1 MFVLRA
7 RAVWR
12 RLRRGAPARHRS
24 VRRAVQVEQLMR
36 RANPF
41 AGWSERANWMIDVAE
56 WLRHDSRRLLRDGD
70 GDSRHG
76 RLVFLLDWLDSH
88 RDVRRL
94 AQTTIQ
100 KTLREAIGPE
110 LFAET
115 GMPREPAVLAELASR
130 AMHVLLPRPPAR
142 HDLGALL
149 CAMFPRPA
157 DALLLRELDPAT
169 ASRLW
174 RLVADDAISH
184 AYLQQIDEA
193 MQHLATVVIA
203 AGTGPEF
210 RRRLPPR
217 MPVQATPF
225 MALRRELE
233 RYLHMPGRDEAAL
246 RSVRMLI
253 AVCRAQ
259 TDSIYAD
266 LDEHGVS
273 VSLVSQV
280 ERMRAQL
287 DRMASL
293 IALRSAVQ
301 AGQGGAA
308 LQAMLADLL
317 CAQHGQRLSVTGLA
331 GRSLSLVGRKIVER
345 QGRHGERYMV
355 ENAGQYHAAWR
366 SGAIGGALLAL
377 LVLVQLMLVQQ
388 GMPGAMA
395 GFAGFFGGMSVAM
408 PLGIWLLAISACG
421 GQFAARQ
428 PAVTTPALGAKMGAL
443 DTVDGLR
450 GLMTQVARLLRAQAA
465 GVLGNLAAVVPFMLL
480 LAAGVAYLSGAPLM
494 STARAGAMIDRL
506 SLVGP
511 APLHAA
517 GTGVLLWLA
526 GLASG
531 FADNWFALHRLRDAL
546 AHQRRLV
553 YALGAGRAQRFAGW
567 LERHVADIA
576 GSLAL
581 AALLGLAPAFATFFG
596 LPFQVRHVTLDAA
609 ALAAAAASLGWS
621 ALAQPAFWLAAAG
634 VIVSGLMNVA
644 VAFACAFSLALH
656 ARAVPAP
663 IRRRVS
669 GAVLRRLV
677 ASPGSYLL
685 PDRHQADA
693 PVKEMPLPP
702 DEKTREAGR
711 R

>member
-1 MFVLRA
+1 MKMFLLRA
-7 RAVWR
+7 WAVWR
-12 RLRRGAPARHRS
+12 RLRRGTSSRHRS
-24 VRRAVQVEQLMR
+24 ARRAVQVEQLMR

-70 GDSRHG
+70 GRHG

-94 AQTTIQ
+94 VQTTIQ

-115 GMPREPAVLAELASR
+115 GMQRDPAVLGELASR
-130 AMHVLLPRPPAR
+130 TMQMLLPRPPAR
-142 HDLGALL
+142 HDMGALL

-157 DALLLRELDPAT
+157 DAMLLRDLDAAT
-169 ASRLW
+169 AARLW
-174 RLVADDAISH
+174 RLIADDAISH
-184 AYLQQIDEA
+184 GYLQQVDEA
-193 MQHLATVVIA
+193 LQHLATAIVA

-233 RYLHMPGRDEAAL
+233 RYIHVPGQDEAAL
-246 RSVRMLI
+246 RSVRMLV

-287 DRMASL
+287 DRMADLISL
-293 IALRSAVQ
+293 RTAVQ

-308 LQAMLADLL
+308 LRPMLAELL
-317 CAQHGQRLSVTGLA
+317 RAQHGQRASVRGLA

-355 ENAGQYHAAWR
+355 EHASQYYAALRAGAV
-366 SGAIGGALLAL
+366 GGAMLAL
-377 LVLVQLMLVQQ
+377 LVLLEQ
-388 GMPGAMA
+388 GVPGALT
-395 GFAGFFGGMSVAM
+395 GFSGFFGGISVAI

-421 GQFAARQ
+421 GLFGARQ
-428 PAVTTPALGAKMGAL
+428 PAVTTPALGARMGAL
-443 DTVDGLR
+443 DTVEGLR

-465 GVLGNLAAVVPFMLL
+465 GVLGNLASVVPLMLL
-480 LAAGVAYLSGAPLM
+480 LAGGVAYLSGTPLM
-494 STARAGAMIDRL
+494 STARASAMIDRL

-511 APLHAA
+511 APLYAA

-531 FADNWFALHRLRDAL
+531 FVDNWFALHRLRDAL

-553 YALGAGRAQRFAGW
+553 YALGPGRAQRFAGW

-576 GSLAL
+576 GSVAL
-581 AALLGLAPAFATFFG
+581 AAALGMAPAFATFFG

-621 ALAQPAFWLAAAG
+621 ALTEPAFWLAAAG
-634 VIVSGLMNVA
+634 VMVSGAMNVA

-656 ARAVPAP
+656 ARAVPAAM
-663 IRRRVS
+663 RRRVS
-669 GAVLRRLV
+669 GAVLRRFV

-693 PVKEMPLPP
+693 PGQAMPAQR
-702 DEKTREAGR
+702 DEKERKAGR

>member
-1 MFVLRA
+1 MKMFVLRA
-7 RAVWR
+7 WAVWR
-12 RLRRGAPARHRS
+12 RLRRGTSSRHRS

-56 WLRHDSRRLLRDGD
+56 WLKHDSRRLLRDGD
-70 GDSRHG
+70 GRQG

-94 AQTTIQ
+94 AQTAIQ

-115 GMPREPAVLAELASR
+115 GMQREPALLAELASR
-130 AMHVLLPRPPAR
+130 TMQMLLPRPPAR
-142 HDLGALL
+142 HDMGALL

-174 RLVADDAISH
+174 RLIADDAISH
-184 AYLQQIDEA
+184 GYLQQIDEA
-193 MQHLATVVIA
+193 MQHLATAVIA

-210 RRRLPPR
+210 RRRLMPC

-233 RYLHMPGRDEAAL
+233 RYLHAPGQDEAAL

-259 TDSIYAD
+259 TDSIYAE

-280 ERMRAQL
+280 ERMRSQL

-293 IALRSAVQ
+293 IALRGAMHG
-301 AGQGGAA
+301 GQGGAA

-317 CAQHGQRLSVTGLA
+317 CAQHGQRPSVTGLA
-331 GRSLSLVGRKIVER
+331 SRSLSLVGRKIVER

-355 ENAGQYHAAWR
+355 ESAGQYRAALR
-366 SGAIGGALLAL
+366 SGATGGTLLAL
-377 LVLVQLMLVQQ
+377 LVLLQH
-388 GMPGAMA
+388 GAPGALT
-395 GFAGFFGGMSVAM
+395 GFDGFLGGMSVAI

-421 GQFAARQ
+421 GQFGARQ
-428 PAVTTPALGAKMGAL
+428 PAVTTPALGARMGAL
-443 DTVDGLR
+443 DTVEGLR
-450 GLMTQVARLLRAQAA
+450 ALMAQVARLLRAQSA
-465 GVLGNLAAVVPFMLL
+465 GVLGNLTTVAPVMLL
-480 LAAGVAYLSGAPLM
+480 LAGGVGYLSGTPLM
-494 STARAGAMIDRL
+494 SMARAGAVLERL

-511 APLHAA
+511 APLYAA

-553 YALGAGRAQRFAGW
+553 YALGPGRTQRLAGW

-609 ALAAAAASLGWS
+609 ALAAAATSLGWP
-621 ALAQPAFWLAAAG
+621 ALTEPAFWLAAAG
-634 VIVSGLMNVA
+634 VMVSGLMNVA
-644 VAFACAFSLALH
+644 VAFACAFGLALH
-656 ARAVPAP
+656 ARAVPAAV
-663 IRRRVS
+663 RRRVS
-669 GAVLRRLV
+669 GAVLRRLL
-677 ASPGSYLL
+677 ASPGTYLL
-685 PDRHQADA
+685 PDRHRADA
-693 PVKEMPLPP
+693 PKPDLPRQR
-702 DEKTREAGR
+702 DEEERKAGR

>member
-1 MFVLRA
+1 MKMFVLRA
-7 RAVWR
+7 WAVWR
-12 RLRRGAPARHRS
+12 RLRRGASSRHRS
-24 VRRAVQVEQLMR
+24 ARRAVQVEQLMR

-70 GDSRHG
+70 GRQG

-94 AQTTIQ
+94 VQTAIQ

-115 GMPREPAVLAELASR
+115 GMQREPAALAELASR
-130 AMHVLLPRPPAR
+130 TMQMLLPRPPAR
-142 HDLGALL
+142 HDMGALL

-157 DALLLRELDPAT
+157 DALLLRRLDPAT
-169 ASRLW
+169 AARLW

-184 AYLQQIDEA
+184 GYLQQIDEA
-193 MQHLATVVIA
+193 MQHLATAIIA

-233 RYLHMPGRDEAAL
+233 GYLHVPGQDEAAL
-246 RSVRMLI
+246 RSVRMLV

-259 TDSIYAD
+259 TDGIYAD

-273 VSLVSQV
+273 VSLVFQV

-293 IALRSAVQ
+293 ISLRSAVR

-317 CAQHGQRLSVTGLA
+317 CAQHGQRPSVTGLA
-331 GRSLSLVGRKIVER
+331 SRSLSLVGRKIVER

-355 ENAGQYHAAWR
+355 EDAGQYHATWR
-366 SGAIGGALLAL
+366 SGAVGGALLAL
-377 LVLVQLMLVQQ
+377 LVLLQQ
-388 GMPGAMA
+388 GVPGALT
-395 GFAGFFGGMSVAM
+395 GLAGFFGGMSVAI
-408 PLGIWLLAISACG
+408 PLGIWLLVISACG
-421 GQFAARQ
+421 GQFGARQ
-428 PAVTTPALGAKMGAL
+428 PAVTTPALGARMGAL

-465 GVLGNLAAVVPFMLL
+465 GVLGNLAAVVPLMLL
-480 LAAGVAYLSGAPLM
+480 LAAGFAFLSGAPLM
-494 STARAGAMIDRL
+494 STAGATAMIDRL

-511 APLHAA
+511 APLYAA

-553 YALGAGRAQRFAGW
+553 YALGPGRAQRFAGW

-576 GSLAL
+576 GGLAL
-581 AALLGLAPAFATFFG
+581 AVLLGMAPAFATFFG

-609 ALAAAAASLGWS
+609 ALAAAGASLGWS
-621 ALAQPAFWLAAAG
+621 ALAEPAFWLAAAG
-634 VIVSGLMNVA
+634 VVVSGLTNVA
-644 VAFACAFSLALH
+644 IAFACAFSLALH
-656 ARAVPAP
+656 ARSVPVA

-669 GAVLRRLV
+669 GAVLRRFV
-677 ASPGSYLL
+677 ASPGTYLL
-685 PDRHQADA
+685 PQRHQPDA
-693 PVKEMPLPP
+693 PRPEMSARR
-702 DEKTREAGR
+702 DEKERKAGR

>member
-7 RAVWR
+7 WAVWR
-12 RLRRGAPARHRS
+12 RLRRGASSRQRS
-24 VRRAVQVEQLMR
+24 ARRAVQVEQLMR

-70 GDSRHG
+70 GRQG
-76 RLVFLLDWLDSH
+76 RLVSLLDWLDGH

-94 AQTTIQ
+94 VQTAIQ

-115 GMPREPAVLAELASR
+115 GMQREPAMLAELASR
-130 AMHVLLPRPPAR
+130 AMQVLLPRPPAR
-142 HDLGALL
+142 HNMGALL

-157 DALLLRELDPAT
+157 DALLLREMDPAT

-174 RLVADDAISH
+174 RLIADDAISH
-184 AYLQQIDEA
+184 GYLQQIDEA
-193 MQHLATVVIA
+193 MQHLATAIIA

-233 RYLHMPGRDEAAL
+233 RYLHVPGQDEAAL

-287 DRMASL
+287 DRLARL
-293 IALRSAVQ
+293 IGLRSAVQ

-317 CAQHGQRLSVTGLA
+317 CAQHGQRPSVTGLA
-331 GRSLSLVGRKIVER
+331 SRSLSLVGRKIVER

-355 ENAGQYHAAWR
+355 ANAAQYRAVWR
-366 SGAIGGALLAL
+366 SGAVGGALLAL
-377 LVLVQLMLVQQ
+377 LVLLQQ
-388 GMPGAMA
+388 GVTGALT
-395 GFAGFFGGMSVAM
+395 GLAGFFGGMSVAI

-421 GQFAARQ
+421 GQFGARQ

-443 DTVDGLR
+443 DTVEGLR
-450 GLMTQVARLLRAQAA
+450 GLMSQVARLLRAQAA
-465 GVLGNLAAVVPFMLL
+465 GVLGNLATVVPVMLL
-480 LAAGVAYLSGAPLM
+480 LAAGVAWLVGAPPM
-494 STARAGAMIDRL
+494 STVSAGAMIERL

-511 APLHAA
+511 APLYAA

-553 YALGAGRAQRFAGW
+553 YALGPGRAQRFAGW

-576 GSLAL
+576 GSLGL
-581 AALLGLAPAFATFFG
+581 AALLGMAPAFATFFG

-609 ALAAAAASLGWS
+609 ALAAAAASLGWP
-621 ALAQPAFWLAAAG
+621 ALTEPAFWLAAAG
-634 VIVSGLMNVA
+634 VMVSGLLNVA

-656 ARAVPAP
+656 ARAVPSS

-669 GAVLRRLV
+669 GAVLRRFA

-685 PDRHQADA
+685 PEQHQTDA
-693 PVKEMPLPP
+693 PRPEMAVQR
-702 DEKTREAGR
+702 DERERKAR
-711 R
+711 RR

>member
-7 RAVWR
+7 WAVWR
-12 RLRRGAPARHRS
+12 RLRRGTSSRHRS

-70 GDSRHG
+70 GRHG

-94 AQTTIQ
+94 VQTAIQ

-115 GMPREPAVLAELASR
+115 GMQREPAVLAELASR
-130 AMHVLLPRPPAR
+130 SMQMLLPRPPAR
-142 HDLGALL
+142 HDMGALL

-174 RLVADDAISH
+174 RLIADDAISH
-184 AYLQQIDEA
+184 GYLQQIDEA
-193 MQHLATVVIA
+193 MQHLATAVIA
-203 AGTGPEF
+203 AGTSPEF

-217 MPVQATPF
+217 MPIQATPF

-233 RYLHMPGRDEAAL
+233 RYLHVPGQDEAAL

-259 TDSIYAD
+259 TDSIYAE

-280 ERMRAQL
+280 ERMRSQL

-293 IALRSAVQ
+293 IALRGAVQ
-301 AGQGGAA
+301 GGQGGAA
-308 LQAMLADLL
+308 LLAMLADLL
-317 CAQHGQRLSVTGLA
+317 CAQHGQRPSVTGLA
-331 GRSLSLVGRKIVER
+331 SRSLSLVGRKIVER

-355 ENAGQYHAAWR
+355 ENAGQYRAAWR
-366 SGAIGGALLAL
+366 SGAAGGALLTL
-377 LVLVQLMLVQQ
+377 LVLLQQ
-388 GMPGAMA
+388 GVPGALT
-395 GFAGFFGGMSVAM
+395 GFDGFLGGMSVAI
-408 PLGIWLLAISACG
+408 PLGVWLLAISACG
-421 GQFAARQ
+421 GQFGARQ
-428 PAVTTPALGAKMGAL
+428 PAVTTPALGARMGAL
-443 DTVDGLR
+443 DTVEGLR
-450 GLMTQVARLLRAQAA
+450 GLLAQVARLLRAQAA
-465 GVLGNLAAVVPFMLL
+465 GVLGNLTAVVPGMLL
-480 LAAGVAYLSGAPLM
+480 LAAGVGYLSGAPLM
-494 STARAGAMIDRL
+494 SMARAGALIERL

-511 APLHAA
+511 APLYAA

-553 YALGAGRAQRFAGW
+553 YALGPGRTQRLAGW

-581 AALLGLAPAFATFFG
+581 ATLLGLAPAFATFFG

-609 ALAAAAASLGWS
+609 ALAAAVASLGWP
-621 ALAQPAFWLAAAG
+621 ALTEPAFWLAAAG
-634 VIVSGLMNVA
+634 VVVSGLMNVA
-644 VAFACAFSLALH
+644 VAFACAFGLALH
-656 ARAVPAP
+656 ARAVPAAV
-663 IRRRVS
+663 RRRVS
-669 GAVLRRLV
+669 GAVLRRLL

-693 PVKEMPLPP
+693 PKPDLPGQR
-702 DEKTREAGR
+702 DEEERKTGR

>member
-1 MFVLRA
+1 MKMFVLRA
-7 RAVWR
+7 WAVWR
-12 RLRRGAPARHRS
+12 RLRRGTSSRHRT

-70 GDSRHG
+70 GRQG

-94 AQTTIQ
+94 AQTAIQ

-115 GMPREPAVLAELASR
+115 GMQREPAVLAELASR
-130 AMHVLLPRPPAR
+130 TMQMLLPRPPAR
-142 HDLGALL
+142 HDMGALL
-149 CAMFPRPA
+149 CAMFPRPS
-157 DALLLRELDPAT
+157 DALLLRELDAAT

-174 RLVADDAISH
+174 RLIADDAISH
-184 AYLQQIDEA
+184 GYLQQIDEA
-193 MQHLATVVIA
+193 MQHLATAVIA
-203 AGTGPEF
+203 AGTGAEF

-233 RYLHMPGRDEAAL
+233 RYLHAPGQDEAAL

-259 TDSIYAD
+259 TDSIYAE

-273 VSLVSQV
+273 VALVSQV
-280 ERMRAQL
+280 ERMRSQL

-293 IALRSAVQ
+293 IALRGAVQ
-301 AGQGGAA
+301 GGQGGAA

-317 CAQHGQRLSVTGLA
+317 SAQHGQRPSVTGLA
-331 GRSLSLVGRKIVER
+331 SRSLSLVGRKIVER
-345 QGRHGERYMV
+345 QGRHGERHMV
-355 ENAGQYHAAWR
+355 ENAGQYRAAWR
-366 SGAIGGALLAL
+366 SGAVGGALLAL
-377 LVLVQLMLVQQ
+377 LVLLQQ
-388 GMPGAMA
+388 GVPGALT
-395 GFAGFFGGMSVAM
+395 GFDGFFGGMSVAI

-421 GQFAARQ
+421 GQFGARQ
-428 PAVTTPALGAKMGAL
+428 PAVTTPALGARMGAL
-443 DTVDGLR
+443 DTVEGLR

-465 GVLGNLAAVVPFMLL
+465 GVLGNLAAVVPVMLL
-480 LAAGVAYLSGAPLM
+480 LAVGVAYLSGTPLM
-494 STARAGAMIDRL
+494 STARAGFLIERL
-506 SLVGP
+506 GLVGP
-511 APLHAA
+511 APLYAA

-553 YALGAGRAQRFAGW
+553 YALGPGRAQRLAGW

-576 GSLAL
+576 GSIAL
-581 AALLGLAPAFATFFG
+581 AALLGLAPPFATFFG

-609 ALAAAAASLGWS
+609 ALAAAAASLGWP
-621 ALAQPAFWLAAAG
+621 ALTDPAFWLAAAG
-634 VIVSGLMNVA
+634 VVVSGLMNVA

-656 ARAVPAP
+656 ARAVPAAS
-663 IRRRVS
+663 RRRVS
-669 GAVLRRLV
+669 GAVLRRLL

-693 PVKEMPLPP
+693 PKRAVPAQR
-702 DEKTREAGR
+702 DERERKAGR

>member
-7 RAVWR
+7 WAVWR
-12 RLRRGAPARHRS
+12 RLRRGTSSRHRT

-70 GDSRHG
+70 GRQG

-94 AQTTIQ
+94 AQTAIQ

-115 GMPREPAVLAELASR
+115 GMQREPAVLAELASR
-130 AMHVLLPRPPAR
+130 TMQMLLPRPPAR
-142 HDLGALL
+142 HDMGALL
-149 CAMFPRPA
+149 CAMFPRPS
-157 DALLLRELDPAT
+157 DALLLRELDAAT

-174 RLVADDAISH
+174 RLIADDAISH
-184 AYLQQIDEA
+184 GYLQQIDEA
-193 MQHLATVVIA
+193 MQHLATAVIA
-203 AGTGPEF
+203 AGTGAEF

-233 RYLHMPGRDEAAL
+233 RYLHAPGQDEAAL

-259 TDSIYAD
+259 TDSIYAE

-273 VSLVSQV
+273 VALVSQV
-280 ERMRAQL
+280 ERMRSQL

-293 IALRSAVQ
+293 IALRGAVQ
-301 AGQGGAA
+301 GGQGGAA

-317 CAQHGQRLSVTGLA
+317 SAQHGQRPSVTGLA
-331 GRSLSLVGRKIVER
+331 SRSLSLVGRKIVER
-345 QGRHGERYMV
+345 QGRHGERHMV
-355 ENAGQYHAAWR
+355 ENAGQYRAAWR
-366 SGAIGGALLAL
+366 SGAVGGALLAL
-377 LVLVQLMLVQQ
+377 LVLLQQ
-388 GMPGAMA
+388 GVPGALT
-395 GFAGFFGGMSVAM
+395 GFDGFFGGMSVAI

-421 GQFAARQ
+421 GQFGARQ
-428 PAVTTPALGAKMGAL
+428 PAVTTPALGARMGAL
-443 DTVDGLR
+443 DTVEGLR

-465 GVLGNLAAVVPFMLL
+465 GVLGNLAAVVPVMLL
-480 LAAGVAYLSGAPLM
+480 LAVGVAYLSGTPLM
-494 STARAGAMIDRL
+494 STARAGFLIERL
-506 SLVGP
+506 GLVGP
-511 APLHAA
+511 APLYAA

-553 YALGAGRAQRFAGW
+553 YALGPGRAQRLAGW

-576 GSLAL
+576 GSIAL
-581 AALLGLAPAFATFFG
+581 AALLGLAPPFATFFG

-609 ALAAAAASLGWS
+609 ALAAAAASLGWP
-621 ALAQPAFWLAAAG
+621 ALTDPAFWLAAAG
-634 VIVSGLMNVA
+634 VVVSGLMNVA

-656 ARAVPAP
+656 ARAVPAAS
-663 IRRRVS
+663 RRRVS
-669 GAVLRRLV
+669 GAVLRRLL

-693 PVKEMPLPP
+693 PKRAVPAQR
-702 DEKTREAGR
+702 DERERKAGR

>member
-7 RAVWR
+7 WAVWR
-12 RLRRGAPARHRS
+12 RLRRGTSSRHRT

-70 GDSRHG
+70 GRQG

-94 AQTTIQ
+94 VQTAIQ

-115 GMPREPAVLAELASR
+115 GMQREPAVLAELASR
-130 AMHVLLPRPPAR
+130 TMQMLLPRPPGR
-142 HDLGALL
+142 HDMGALL

-174 RLVADDAISH
+174 RLIADDAISH
-184 AYLQQIDEA
+184 GYLQQIDEA
-193 MQHLATVVIA
+193 MQHLATAVIA

-233 RYLHMPGRDEAAL
+233 RYLHAPGQDEAAL

-259 TDSIYAD
+259 TDSIYAE

-280 ERMRAQL
+280 ERMRSQL

-293 IALRSAVQ
+293 IALRGAVQ
-301 AGQGGAA
+301 GGQGGAA
-308 LQAMLADLL
+308 LQSMLADLL
-317 CAQHGQRLSVTGLA
+317 CAQHGQRPSVTGLA
-331 GRSLSLVGRKIVER
+331 SRSLSLVGRKIVER

-355 ENAGQYHAAWR
+355 ESAGQYRAALR
-366 SGAIGGALLAL
+366 SGAAGGALLAL
-377 LVLVQLMLVQQ
+377 LVLLQQ
-388 GMPGAMA
+388 GVPGALTGLD
-395 GFAGFFGGMSVAM
+395 GFLGGMSVAI
-408 PLGIWLLAISACG
+408 PLAIWLLAISACG
-421 GQFAARQ
+421 GQFGARQ
-428 PAVTTPALGAKMGAL
+428 PAVTTPALGARMGAL
-443 DTVDGLR
+443 DTVEGLR

-465 GVLGNLAAVVPFMLL
+465 GVLGNLAAVVPVMLL
-480 LAAGVAYLSGAPLM
+480 FAVGVGYLSGTPLM
-494 STARAGAMIDRL
+494 SMPRAGALIERL

-511 APLHAA
+511 APLYAA

-531 FADNWFALHRLRDAL
+531 FADNWFALHRLREAL

-553 YALGAGRAQRFAGW
+553 YALGPGRTQRLAGW

-576 GSLAL
+576 GSVAL

-609 ALAAAAASLGWS
+609 ALAAAVASLGWP
-621 ALAQPAFWLAAAG
+621 ALTEPAFWLAAAG
-634 VIVSGLMNVA
+634 VVVSGLMNVA
-644 VAFACAFSLALH
+644 VAFACAFGLALH
-656 ARAVPAP
+656 ARAVPAAV
-663 IRRRVS
+663 RRRVS
-669 GAVLRRLV
+669 GAVLRRML

-685 PDRHQADA
+685 PDRNLAAA
-693 PVKEMPLPP
+693 PKPEVPGQR
-702 DEKTREAGR
+702 DEEERKAGR

>member
-1 MFVLRA
+1 MYVLRA
-7 RAVWR
+7 WAVWR
-12 RLRRGAPARHRS
+12 RLRRGSSSRHRS
-24 VRRAVQVEQLMR
+24 ARRAVQVEQLMR

-56 WLRHDSRRLLRDGD
+56 WLRHDSRRRLRDGD
-70 GDSRHG
+70 ARQG

-94 AQTTIQ
+94 VQTAIQ

-115 GMPREPAVLAELASR
+115 GMQREPAVLAELASR
-130 AMHVLLPRPPAR
+130 TMQMLLPRPPAR
-142 HDLGALL
+142 HDMGALL
-149 CAMFPRPA
+149 CAMFPGPA
-157 DALLLRELDPAT
+157 DAQLLRELDPAT

-174 RLVADDAISH
+174 RLIADDTISH
-184 AYLQQIDEA
+184 GYLQQIDEA
-193 MQHLATVVIA
+193 MQHLATSVIA

-233 RYLHMPGRDEAAL
+233 RYLHAPGQDEAAL

-259 TDSIYAD
+259 TDSIYAE

-293 IALRSAVQ
+293 IALRGAVQ
-301 AGQGGAA
+301 GGQGGAA
-308 LQAMLADLL
+308 LQSMLADLL
-317 CAQHGQRLSVTGLA
+317 CAQHGQRPSVTGLA
-331 GRSLSLVGRKIVER
+331 SRSLSLVGRKIVER

-355 ENAGQYHAAWR
+355 ENAAQYRAAWR
-366 SGAIGGALLAL
+366 SGAAGGALLAL
-377 LVLVQLMLVQQ
+377 LVLLQQ
-388 GMPGAMA
+388 SAPGALTGLD
-395 GFAGFFGGMSVAM
+395 GFLGGMSSAI

-421 GQFAARQ
+421 GQFGARQ
-428 PAVTTPALGAKMGAL
+428 PAVTTPALGARMGAL
-443 DTVDGLR
+443 DTVEGLR
-450 GLMTQVARLLRAQAA
+450 GLTAQVARLLRAQAA
-465 GVLGNLAAVVPFMLL
+465 GVFGNLAAVVPVMLL
-480 LAAGVAYLSGAPLM
+480 LAGLVGYLGGAPLM
-494 STARAGAMIDRL
+494 PMARAGALIEQL

-511 APLHAA
+511 APLYAA

-553 YALGAGRAQRFAGW
+553 YALGPGRTQRLAGW

-609 ALAAAAASLGWS
+609 ALAAAAASLGWP
-621 ALAQPAFWLAAAG
+621 ALAEPAFWLAAGG
-634 VIVSGLMNVA
+634 VAVSGLMNVA
-644 VAFACAFSLALH
+644 VAFACAFGLALH
-656 ARAVPAP
+656 ARAVPAAV
-663 IRRRVS
+663 RRRVS
-669 GAVLRRLV
+669 GAVLRRML
-677 ASPGSYLL
+677 ASPGAYLL
-685 PDRHQADA
+685 PERHQADA
-693 PVKEMPLPP
+693 PKP
-702 DEKTREAGR
+702 DVGGRRDEEERKAGR